1 MIQQSKRMV
10 RMKYDPAS
18 RHGSGADE
26 ITFADLEFIPA
37 NDNGGMSR
45 RRRISWG
52 MCFVGVGYGSFL
64 WLFS

>member
-1 MIQQSKRMV
+1 
-10 RMKYDPAS
+10 MKYDPSS
-18 RHGSGADE
+18 RDGDGAEE
-26 ITFADLEFIPA
+26 INFADLEFIPA

-52 MCFVGVGYGSFL
+52 MCFVGVGYGSFF